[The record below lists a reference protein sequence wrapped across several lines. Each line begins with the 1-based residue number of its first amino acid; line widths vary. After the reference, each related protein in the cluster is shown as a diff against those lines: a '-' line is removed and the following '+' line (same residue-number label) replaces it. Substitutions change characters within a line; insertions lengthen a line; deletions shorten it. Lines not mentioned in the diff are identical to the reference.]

1 MSHPTAPKP
10 RWSRA
15 RRLLTRATANRIGLA
30 LLTVTTTA
38 YTLLET
44 AGTNHP

>member
-10 RWSRA
+10 TRL

-44 AGTNHP
+44 AGVQHP